1 MMGVLV
7 AAVASVSVFGAA
19 ALRAGQAT
27 QGGRGSGAGEPGY
40 VWPTPTDADL
50 RLVQGAI
57 DIHTHLDP
65 DSAGPHSAQQAR
77 SIDVIDA
84 AKRAKAIGMR
94 GFVIKQHY
102 DQSAQ
107 LAYVV
112 RKEVP
117 GLEVFGLVG
126 QNLAIGGVNPAAVYH
141 MAEVKGGWGRFV
153 MMPTWDGE
161 NNVKRGNEPGRPF
174 VSVVKNGQVTPEVQ
188 AVISIVAST
197 KTRDSNGDLVL
208 ATGHSS
214 ADEALMILR
223 EARRQGVAHMVV
235 THAIGNPVFMTLQ
248 QMQEAVG
255 LGAFIEFVAQYAM
268 GPKPAF
274 TLAAYADAMRKVGV
288 DNVIISTDFGQQGRI
303 IPTDGLAVFAGLM
316 KKEGFTDREL
326 HRMMAENP
334 ARLMGLPPAP
344 APSASAGQR

>member
-1 MMGVLV
+1 MKRERAARRVLTSGLIFGALAAAAAMEAPAGARLLV
-7 AAVASVSVFGAA
+7 AAQ
-19 ALRAGQAT
+19 AGQ
-27 QGGRGSGAGEPGY
+27 GRGAGVGEPGY
-40 VWPTPTDADL
+40 VWPTPSDADL
-50 RLVQGAI
+50 RLVRGAI

-65 DSAGPHSAQQAR
+65 DSAGPHSSQQAR

-126 QNLAIGGVNPAAVYH
+126 QNLALGGVNPAAVYH

-161 NNVKRGNEPGRPF
+161 NNVKRSDQPGRPF
-174 VSVVKNGQVTPEVQ
+174 VSVVRNGQVTPEVKE
-188 AVISIVAST
+188 VISIIAAT
-197 KTRDSNGDLVL
+197 KTRDSNGELVL

-214 ADEALMILR
+214 ADEALAILR
-223 EARRQGVAHMVV
+223 EGRRQGVAHMVA
-235 THAIGNPVFMTLQ
+235 THAIGN
-248 QMQEAVG
+248 
-255 LGAFIEFVAQYAM
+255 
-268 GPKPAF
+268 
-274 TLAAYADAMRKVGV
+274 R
-288 DNVIISTDFGQQGRI
+288 S
-303 IPTDGLAVFAGLM
+303 
-316 KKEGFTDREL
+316 
-326 HRMMAENP
+326 
-334 ARLMGLPPAP
+334 
-344 APSASAGQR
+344 S